1 MTDKSLQRT
10 LIFLKPDVFEKKIIG
25 KVINEIEQHK
35 GFHIVAMRMFCL
47 SKKQAE
53 AFYAVHKGKKF
64 FDDLT
69 KYVTRGPIV
78 AIVVEGNDVIVQ
90 MRNLMGKTNPVEADK
105 NTLRGKFGSSL
116 DANVIH
122 GSDSEASAEI
132 EIPFFFSKR
141 ELA

>member
-1 MTDKSLQRT
+1 MSKTQRT
-10 LIFLKPDVFEKKIIG
+10 LIFLKPDVFENKVMG
-25 KVINEIEQHK
+25 KVISEIEQHK
-35 GFHIVAMRMFCL
+35 GFKIVAMRMFNL

-53 AFYAVHKGKKF
+53 AFYAVHKEKKF

-69 KYVTRGPIV
+69 KYVTRGPIL
-78 AIVVEGNDVIVQ
+78 ALVVEGVDVIAQ
-90 MRNLMGKTNPVEADK
+90 MRTFMGKTNPAEADK

-116 DANVIH
+116 DSNVIH
-122 GSDSEASAEI
+122 GSDSEDSALN